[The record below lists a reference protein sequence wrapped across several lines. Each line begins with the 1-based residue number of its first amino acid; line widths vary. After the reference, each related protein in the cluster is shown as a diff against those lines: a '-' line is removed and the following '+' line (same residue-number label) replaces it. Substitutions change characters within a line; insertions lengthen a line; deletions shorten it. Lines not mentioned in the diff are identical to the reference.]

1 MYIFQTFCFV
11 FASEHSNDYTLRET
25 RYQLVHKSR
34 RIFGREDDRSQPVTE
49 TSTKEPRSPTAEQVE
64 MYTDVYISV
73 HTVVEKTTGVV
84 RPSTVRFQHS
94 QRDSTSVTYSNHQ
107 CDST

>member
-34 RIFGREDDRSQPVTE
+34 RIFGREDDRYQPVTE
-49 TSTKEPRSPTAEQVE
+49 TSTKEPRSPTKGTSRNVRRHVHLST
-64 MYTDVYISV
+64 YRRGTDM
-73 HTVVEKTTGVV
+73 GVV
-84 RPSTVRFQHS
+84 HPSTVHFPHS
-94 QRDSTSVTYSNHQ
+94 QRDSTSVTYLESPL
-107 CDST
+107 